1 MAIERGIFSSARKAW
16 IAVAAYTVFLYA
28 TLTIAYDIFM
38 FYSNQVGPDSVL
50 SYMNMAFVPVG
61 VALLLFIIFSLPR
74 VWGVYLS
81 FALICLGV
89 AFSLQILTIP
99 AKRFHFFQYAPL
111 TVLVFDALRFTI
123 RDRFL
128 YIWTLA
134 LVALIGLGDETLQW
148 MSDRGVGGNAA
159 AEPLSK
165 FLQECDD
172 SLHPMAPTET
182 ETLTKTLLSLIIF
195 LLRKLAISKP
205 KRLFRFLE
213 AI

>member
-28 TLTIAYDIFM
+28 TLTTAYDIFM

-148 MSDRGVGGNAA
+148 MLPNRYFGIVDLVVNTVAGLFA
-159 AEPLSK
+159 
-165 FLQECDD
+165 
-172 SLHPMAPTET
+172 
-182 ETLTKTLLSLIIF
+182 
-195 LLRKLAISKP
+195 LAFIGFVLGEENYPSGPQRP
-205 KRLFRFLE
+205 K
-213 AI
+213 I

>member
-89 AFSLQILTIP
+89 AFSLQILAIP

-148 MSDRGVGGNAA
+148 MLPNRYFGIVDLVVNTAA
-159 AEPLSK
+159 GLFALAFIGFVLGEENYPWGPQRSEDL
-165 FLQECDD
+165 
-172 SLHPMAPTET
+172 TE
-182 ETLTKTLLSLIIF
+182 
-195 LLRKLAISKP
+195 
-205 KRLFRFLE
+205 RF
-213 AI
+213 

>member
-1 MAIERGIFSSARKAW
+1 MAIERGIFPSVRNAW

-38 FYSNQVGPDSVL
+38 FYSNRIGPDSML
-50 SYMNMAFVPVG
+50 SYMNLAFVPVG
-61 VALLLFIIFSLPR
+61 VILLLFIIFSLPR

-81 FALICLGV
+81 FTLICLGV

-123 RDRFL
+123 RGRFL

-148 MSDRGVGGNAA
+148 ILPNRFFGIADLVVNTAA
-159 AEPLSK
+159 GL
-165 FLQECDD
+165 F
-172 SLHPMAPTET
+172 
-182 ETLTKTLLSLIIF
+182 TLAFIGFVLGEENYPWGPQ
-195 LLRKLAISKP
+195 RP
-205 KRLFRFLE
+205 KY
-213 AI
+213 

>member
-99 AKRFHFFQYAPL
+99 AKRFNFFQYAPL

-148 MSDRGVGGNAA
+148 MLPNRYFGIVDLVVNTAA
-159 AEPLSK
+159 GLFALAFIGFVLGEENYPWGPQRS
-165 FLQECDD
+165 ED
-172 SLHPMAPTET
+172 
-182 ETLTKTLLSLIIF
+182 LT
-195 LLRKLAISKP
+195 A
-205 KRLFRFLE
+205 RF
-213 AI
+213 